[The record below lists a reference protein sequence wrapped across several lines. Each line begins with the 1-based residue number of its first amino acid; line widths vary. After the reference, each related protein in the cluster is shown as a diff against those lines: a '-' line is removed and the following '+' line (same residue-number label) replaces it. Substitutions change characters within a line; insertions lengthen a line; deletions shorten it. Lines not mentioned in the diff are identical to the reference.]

1 MEAPCHVVLLR
12 TTLQATA
19 KPAVRFG
26 KVLHRVAGLL
36 TSLLLTLAGPG
47 TVCAQSVENVTAS
60 GEELGQ
66 ASLEELLNMKV
77 YSASRYSQPVSQAP
91 ASVTIVT
98 HEEIERYGYRTLAD
112 LLRSVPG
119 FYVPYDRLYGYV
131 GVRGFANPGDYNT
144 RVLLLVDGHRVN
156 DSIFEQA
163 MVGTEFPV
171 DIDMVER
178 VEVIRGPASSLYGTN
193 AVFGVINVITR
204 TTQDLPGLEV
214 STDAASLN
222 GYRGRVSF
230 GGTFF
235 GIRTVASATFFDSK
249 GHNQLYFPELNLPE
263 YNNGIASHADADH
276 YTDLL
281 LTLTARGF
289 RFQAVY
295 GDREKHD
302 PTGAWWVLFNDPRN
316 RVRDAHGYFDLQY
329 QRTVGKWE
337 TMARTYFDRYQE
349 DGFYVRELVPS
360 GSIVNR
366 DLARGEQ
373 WGAEL
378 QVSRALHERHKITAG
393 IEYRDQ
399 FRQELNNYDVNPAAE
414 YLKVN
419 RPFYVFAGYLQAMF
433 KIADRLS
440 LTAGVRED
448 YVRHIGSS
456 TNPRF
461 ALVYNPWQKTT
472 LKLIYGTAFRS
483 PNTYE
488 RYYEIPGMKANPFV
502 KPERIRAWEIDAQQ
516 QLTPH
521 IGIEGSFFSNRMTN
535 FIEYMTD
542 SAGLG
547 GFQNIPA
554 VTSKGVEVQ
563 LQGKWS
569 NGVTAR
575 GSYSYQSTRGGTAG
589 EWLVGSP
596 LQLAKLNVSAPL
608 WRERL
613 VTGFELI
620 YTGKE
625 KTLGGTNVGNNA
637 IANFTLLARRLPHH
651 LEFSASVYNL
661 FNTAYYDPAAQQHP
675 ENVLRQDGRN
685 FRIKLTWRPGGE

>member
-1 MEAPCHVVLLR
+1 MQAPCDVTLLGIKTKSTNR
-12 TTLQATA
+12 ATVTFSKA
-19 KPAVRFG
+19 
-26 KVLHRVAGLL
+26 LHQVAGLL
-36 TSLLLTLAGPG
+36 TAMLLTFAWPG
-47 TVCAQSVENVTAS
+47 TVHAQSVENVAADAK
-60 GEELGQ
+60 ELGQ
-66 ASLEELLNMKV
+66 ASLEDLLNMKV
-77 YSASRYSQPVSQAP
+77 YSASRYAQPASQAP

-156 DSIFEQA
+156 DSVFEQA

-171 DIDMVER
+171 DIDTVER

-204 TTQDLPGLEV
+204 TPHDLPGLEL
-214 STDAASLN
+214 SADAASFN
-222 GYRGRVSF
+222 GYRGRVSY
-230 GGTFF
+230 GGKFV
-235 GIRTVASATFFDSK
+235 GISTVASATFFDSK
-249 GHNQLYFPELNLPE
+249 GHNRLYFPELNFPE
-263 YNNGIASHADADH
+263 YNNGIATHADADH

-281 LTLTARGF
+281 LTLAARGF

-302 PTGAWWVLFNDPRN
+302 PTGAWWVIFNDPRN
-316 RVRDAHGYFDLQY
+316 RVRDTHGYLDLQY
-329 QRTVGKWE
+329 QHAIGKWQ
-337 TMARTYFDRYQE
+337 TMTRTYFDQYTE
-349 DGFYVRELVPS
+349 NGFYIQEGAS
-360 GSIVNR
+360 GPLVNR
-366 DLARGEQ
+366 DHAHGKQ

-378 QVSRALHERHKITAG
+378 QVSRTIHQRHKLVGG
-393 IEYRDQ
+393 IEYRNQ
-399 FRQELNNYDVNPAAE
+399 FHQELANYDVDPPAQN
-414 YLKVN
+414 LNVN
-419 RPFYVFAGYLQAMF
+419 KPYYVLGAYLQGVF
-433 KIADRLS
+433 QIGEKVS

-448 YVRHIGSS
+448 YVQRTGSS

-488 RYYEIPGMKANPFV
+488 MYYEIPGIKANPLV
-502 KPERIRAWEIDAQQ
+502 KPERIRAWEVAGQQ
-516 QLTPH
+516 QLTPNLSL
-521 IGIEGSFFSNRMTN
+521 GGSFFYNRMTN
-535 FIEYMTD
+535 FIEYTTD

-554 VTSKGVEVQ
+554 VTSKGVELQV
-563 LQGKWS
+563 QGKWS
-569 NGVTAR
+569 NGITAR
-575 GSYSYQSTRGGTAG
+575 GSYSYQSARGGTLG
-589 EWLVGSP
+589 QWLVGSP
-596 LQLAKLNVSAPL
+596 LQLAKLNFSAPL

-613 VTGFELI
+613 VAGLELQ

-625 KTLGGTNVGNNA
+625 KTLAGTNAENHA
-637 IANFTLLARRLPHH
+637 IANLTLLARRLPHH
-651 LEFSASVYNL
+651 VEFSASVYNL

>member
-1 MEAPCHVVLLR
+1 VH
-12 TTLQATA
+12 Q
-19 KPAVRFG
+19 
-26 KVLHRVAGLL
+26 VAGLL
-36 TSLLLTLAGPG
+36 ASMLLTLAWPG
-47 TVCAQSVENVTAS
+47 TVGAQSAENVAAN
-60 GEELGQ
+60 GKELGQ

-119 FYVPYDRLYGYV
+119 IYVPYDRLYGYV

-144 RVLLLVDGHRVN
+144 RVLLLVDGHRLN
-156 DSIFEQA
+156 DSIYEQA

-204 TTQDLPGLEV
+204 TSRELPGLEV
-214 STDAASLN
+214 SSDAGSFN
-222 GYRGRVSF
+222 SYRGRVSY
-230 GGTFF
+230 GGSVF
-235 GIRTVASATFFDSK
+235 GISTVASATFLDSK
-249 GHNQLYFPELNLPE
+249 GHNRLYFPELNLPE
-263 YNNGIASHADADH
+263 YNNGIASHTDADR

-281 LTLTARGF
+281 LTLQARGF

-302 PTGAWWVLFNDPRN
+302 PTGAWEVLFNDPRN
-316 RVRDAHGYFDLQY
+316 RVRDIHGYLDLQY
-329 QRTVGKWE
+329 QRTLGNWE
-337 TMARTYFDRYQE
+337 AMARTYYDRYIENGYYIQ
-349 DGFYVRELVPS
+349 GLPAS
-360 GSIVNR
+360 GSVVNR
-366 DLARGEQ
+366 DHAHGEQ

-378 QVSRALHERHKITAG
+378 QVSRTINQRHKLTGG
-393 IEYRDQ
+393 IEYRNQ
-399 FRQELNNYDVNPAAE
+399 FHQELTNFDVDPPAQN
-414 YLKVN
+414 LKIDE
-419 RPFYVFAGYLQAMF
+419 PFYVFAAYLQAMF
-433 KIADRLS
+433 KIGNKLS

-448 YVRHIGSS
+448 YVQRTGSS

-461 ALVYNPWQKTT
+461 ALIYNPWQKTT

-488 RYYEIPGMKANPFV
+488 LYYAALGMKANPYL
-502 KPERIRAWEIDAQQ
+502 KPERIRAWEITGQQ
-516 QLTPH
+516 QLTPS
-521 IGIEGSFFSNRMTN
+521 IGIEGSFFSNRMTD
-535 FIEYMTD
+535 FIEYTTD
-542 SAGLG
+542 SAGYE

-554 VTSKGVEVQ
+554 VTSRGVELQ
-563 LQGKWS
+563 LQTKWS
-569 NGVTAR
+569 KGITAH
-575 GSYSYQSTRGGTAG
+575 GTYSYQSAQGGTAG
-589 EWLVGSP
+589 QWLVGSP
-596 LQLAKLNVSAPL
+596 LQLAKLNISAPL

-625 KTLGGTNVGNNA
+625 KTLAGTNVGNNA